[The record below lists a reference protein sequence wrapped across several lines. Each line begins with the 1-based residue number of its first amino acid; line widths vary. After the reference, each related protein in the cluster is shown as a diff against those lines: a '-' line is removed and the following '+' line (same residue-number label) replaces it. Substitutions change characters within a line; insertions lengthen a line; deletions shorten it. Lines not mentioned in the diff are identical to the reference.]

1 MEEFIHQNAL
11 ELVGE
16 LDSLPTFSHRNHDV
30 AFYRFL
36 LAVERLSGQKDFLPV
51 LASQNVLEQCETIEP
66 GHTYRIL
73 GQLRSFNNKSGT
85 GNRLVISAYAQSI
98 CPTEEESQNRLF
110 LAGAIC
116 KPPTLRRTPLGRSIS
131 DIMLAVNRR
140 YGRADYLPCIAW
152 GQVANQLSQKEV
164 GSCISFFGRF
174 QSRIYTKQTECGA
187 AEHTAYEISIM
198 HLAPQPENEIYVF

>member
-1 MEEFIHQNAL
+1 MEEFIHQNSL

-16 LDSLPTFSHRNHDV
+16 LDGSPTFSHKNHDV
-30 AFYRFL
+30 VFYRFL
-36 LAVERLSGQKDFLPV
+36 LAVERLSGQKDLLPV
-51 LASQNVLEQCETIEP
+51 LASQTTLEQCGTLEP
-66 GHTYRIL
+66 GCSYRVL

-85 GNRLVISAYAQSI
+85 GSRLVVSVYAQSI
-98 CPTEEESQNRLF
+98 CPCEEESQNRLF

-152 GQVANQLSQKEV
+152 GQVANHLSQKTT
-164 GSCISFFGRF
+164 GSCIAFFGRF
-174 QSRIYTKQTECGA
+174 QSRLYTKQTESGP
-187 AEHTAYEISIM
+187 AEHTTYEVSIM
-198 HLAPQPENEIYVF
+198 HLAPEEETFSF

>member
-1 MEEFIHQNAL
+1 MEEFTHQNSL

-16 LDSLPTFSHRNHDV
+16 LDSMPTFSHRNHDV
-30 AFYRFL
+30 PFYRFL

-51 LASQNVLEQCETIEP
+51 LAPQSTLEECGTMKP
-66 GHTYRIL
+66 GCTYRIS

-98 CPTEEESQNRLF
+98 CPCEEESQNRLF

-131 DIMLAVNRR
+131 DIMLAVNRH

-152 GQVANQLSQKEV
+152 GQVATQLSQREV

-174 QSRIYTKQTECGA
+174 QSRIYTKQSECGA
-187 AEHTAYEISIM
+187 AEHTAYEVSIM
-198 HLAPQPENEIYVF
+198 HLAEDGNEDTFSF

>member
-1 MEEFIHQNAL
+1 MEEFMHQNSL

-16 LDSLPTFSHRNHDV
+16 LHSAPAFSHQNHTV
-30 AFYRFL
+30 SFYRFL
-36 LAVERLSGQKDFLPV
+36 FAVERLSGQRDLLPV
-51 LASQNVLEQCETIEP
+51 LAAQPVLEQCGPLEFNRP
-66 GHTYRIL
+66 YRIS

-98 CPTEEESQNRLF
+98 EPTEQEPQNLVC
-110 LAGAIC
+110 LSGAIC

-152 GQVANQLSQKEV
+152 GQVANQLSQKPV
-164 GSCISFFGRF
+164 GARISFFGRF
-174 QSRIYTKQTECGA
+174 QSRIYTKQTELGS
-187 AEHTAYEISIM
+187 AEHTAYEVSIM
-198 HLAPQPENEIYVF
+198 HLAAEGENSFF

>member
-1 MEEFIHQNAL
+1 MEDFIHQNSL

-16 LDSLPTFSHRNHDV
+16 LDSPPTFSHKNHDV

-51 LASQNVLEQCETIEP
+51 LVSQNILEECGSMEP
-66 GHTYRIL
+66 GCTYRVL
-73 GQLRSFNNKSGT
+73 GQLRSFNNKSST
-85 GNRLVISAYAQSI
+85 GSRLVISAYAQSI
-98 CPTEEESQNRLF
+98 CLAEEESQNRLF

-116 KPPTLRRTPLGRSIS
+116 KPPTLRRPPLGRSIS

-152 GQVANQLSQKEV
+152 GQVANRLSQQDV
-164 GSCISFFGRF
+164 GSYISFFGRF
-174 QSRIYTKQTECGA
+174 QSRIYTKQTESGA
-187 AEHTAYEISIM
+187 AEHTAYEVSIM
-198 HLAPQPENEIYVF
+198 HLAPRQDDDLSF